1 VFVRVPDLWANGR
14 VRRRRMLNSY
24 LPILVIFLVS
34 AFIGA
39 AIIVLSSLLSKKD
52 PTPIKLMPYECGMDP
67 IGNARRRFSVR
78 FFIMGMLFIVFDIE
92 LIFLFPWA
100 KVYDKLLMFGFVEML
115 VFVLVLLAGLVYVW
129 KKGAL
134 EWE

>member
-1 VFVRVPDLWANGR
+1 MFGG
-14 VRRRRMLNSY
+14 Y
-24 LPILVIFLVS
+24 LPVLLMAVVS
-34 AFIGA
+34 ALIGT
-39 AIIVLSSLLSKKD
+39 AIIVLSTILCKKN

-67 IGNARRRFSVR
+67 VGGARRRFSVR
-78 FFIMGMLFIVFDIE
+78 FFLIGMLFIVFDIE

-100 KVYDKLLMFGFVEML
+100 TVFDKLRLFGFVEML
-115 VFVLVLLAGLVYVW
+115 VFVLVLLVGLAYVW

>member
-1 VFVRVPDLWANGR
+1 MIDT
-14 VRRRRMLNSY
+14 Y
-24 LPILVIFLVS
+24 LPILVVLLVS
-34 AFIGA
+34 VFIGA
-39 AIIVLSSLLSKKD
+39 AIIVLSAVLSRSN
-52 PTPIKLMPYECGMDP
+52 PTRVKLMPYECGMDP
-67 IGNARRRFSVR
+67 IGTSRRRFSIR

-100 KVYDKLLMFGFVEML
+100 TIYDKLMLFGFVEML
-115 VFVLVLLAGLVYVW
+115 VFVFVLLVGLVYVW

>member
-1 VFVRVPDLWANGR
+1 MID
-14 VRRRRMLNSY
+14 SY
-24 LPILVIFLVS
+24 LPALVILLVS
-34 AFIGA
+34 AFIGV

-67 IGNARRRFSVR
+67 IGDARRRFSVR
-78 FFIMGMLFIVFDIE
+78 FFIIGMLFIIFDIE
-92 LIFLFPWA
+92 VIFMFPWA
-100 KVYDKLLMFGFVEML
+100 KIYDKLMVFGFVEML
-115 VFVLVLLAGLVYVW
+115 VFVLVLLLGLIYVW

>member
-1 VFVRVPDLWANGR
+1 MID
-14 VRRRRMLNSY
+14 SY
-24 LPILVIFLVS
+24 LPILVILLVS
-34 AFIGA
+34 VLLGL
-39 AIIVLSSLLSKKD
+39 AIIGLSTILARRN

-67 IGNARRRFSVR
+67 IGSARHRFSIR
-78 FFIMGMLFIVFDIE
+78 FFVMGMLFIVFDIE

-100 KVYDKLLMFGFVEML
+100 TIYDKLMVFGFAEMFI
-115 VFVLVLLAGLVYVW
+115 FVLVLLVGLVYVW

>member
-1 VFVRVPDLWANGR
+1 MID
-14 VRRRRMLNSY
+14 SY
-24 LPILVIFLVS
+24 LPILVIVIVSGFLGLV
-34 AFIGA
+34 
-39 AIIVLSSLLSKKD
+39 IIALSTVLSWRN
-52 PTPIKLMPYECGMDP
+52 PTPVKLMPYECGMDP

-78 FFIMGMLFIVFDIE
+78 FFLMGMLFIVFDIE

-100 KVYDKLLMFGFVEML
+100 TIYDKLKMFGFVEML
-115 VFVLVLLAGLVYVW
+115 IFVLVLLVGLIYVW

>member
-1 VFVRVPDLWANGR
+1 
-14 VRRRRMLNSY
+14 MTNSY
-24 LPILVIFLVS
+24 LPILVILLVS
-34 AFIGA
+34 AFIGL
-39 AIIVLSSLLSKKD
+39 AIIVLSTLLARRN

-67 IGNARRRFSVR
+67 IGSARRRFSVR
-78 FFIMGMLFIVFDIE
+78 FFVMGMLFIVFDIE

-100 KVYDKLLMFGFVEML
+100 TIYDQLKVFGFAEMF
-115 VFVLVLLAGLVYVW
+115 VFVIVLLLGLVYVW

>member
-1 VFVRVPDLWANGR
+1 MID
-14 VRRRRMLNSY
+14 SY
-24 LPILVIFLVS
+24 LPVLVILLVS
-34 AFIGA
+34 VIIGL
-39 AIIVLSSLLSKKD
+39 AILILSTILSRRN

-67 IGNARRRFSVR
+67 IGGARRRFSIR
-78 FFIMGMLFIVFDIE
+78 FFVMGMLFIIFDIE

-100 KVYDKLLMFGFVEML
+100 KIFDRLKMFGFLEML
-115 VFVLVLLAGLVYVW
+115 VFVLVLLVGLVYVW

>member
-1 VFVRVPDLWANGR
+1 MLWANGCG
-14 VRRRRMLNSY
+14 RRRRMLNSY

-34 AFIGA
+34 TFIGA
-39 AIIVLSSLLSKKD
+39 AIIVLSTLLSKQD
-52 PTPIKLMPYECGMDP
+52 PTAVKLMPYECGMDP
-67 IGNARRRFSVR
+67 IGTARRRFSVR

-100 KVYDKLLMFGFVEML
+100 KIYDKLLMFGFIEML
-115 VFVLVLLAGLVYVW
+115 VFVLVLLVGLVYVW

>member
-1 VFVRVPDLWANGR
+1 MID
-14 VRRRRMLNSY
+14 SY
-24 LPILVIFLVS
+24 LPILVILLAS
-34 AFIGA
+34 AFIGL
-39 AIIVLSSLLSKKD
+39 AIIVLSTLLSWGNA
-52 PTPIKLMPYECGMDP
+52 TQTKLMPYECGMDP
-67 IGNARRRFSVR
+67 IGSARRRFSVR

-100 KVYDKLLMFGFVEML
+100 RIYDKLKMFGFVEML
-115 VFVLVLLAGLVYVW
+115 IFVVVLLLGLVYVW